1 MGIKQA
7 LHVATVT
14 SLVTALTLIPA
25 ATASADQVR
34 DAQWPLKFL
43 DAESAWE
50 VSEGEGVTIAVID
63 DGFETD
69 HPDLK
74 ENLLKGKDFIDGGD
88 VNPSDGDNHGTA
100 MASIIAAHGHGPG
113 RSQGMKGLAP
123 EAKILPIR
131 YSLQD
136 SLADPIRYAVDQ
148 GATVINISLGSS
160 ASDNEEKE
168 AVEYALEND
177 VLIVTASGNEGNS
190 SIGYPGGY
198 PGTLTVGA
206 TGEDGEVWENSNHG
220 AEVLLTAPGVEVV
233 TAGSSTP
240 YRKGDGTSD
249 ASAYTSAA
257 AGLIRAKYPDLTAGQ
272 VVNRLVKTAGLP
284 DSAKGIPLPD
294 EKYGY
299 GYIRPLA
306 ALTEDIPEGSKYG
319 PLKVPDSLQS
329 PSPGAGS
336 GDDNSSD
343 SGAGSS
349 NTLKRILVFVVAP
362 VLLLLVIGLVIF
374 AVARSSRRKKRSAPV
389 GVGWGEGP
397 QAQQPPY
404 GQPMPPG
411 NAGGFPP
418 QQQGPNQNQPSGPWG
433 P

>member
-1 MGIKQA
+1 MA
-7 LHVATVT
+7 
-14 SLVTALTLIPA
+14 SALTLVPA
-25 ATASADQVR
+25 GAASADQVR
-34 DAQWPLKFL
+34 DAQWPLEFF
-43 DAESAWE
+43 DADSVWE
-50 VSEGEGVTIAVID
+50 ISEGEGVTIAVID

-88 VNPSDGDNHGTA
+88 VNPSNGENHGTA
-100 MASIIAAHGHGPG
+100 MASIIAAHGHGPEG
-113 RSQGMKGLAP
+113 SQGMKGLAP

-177 VLIVTASGNEGNS
+177 VLIVTASGNEGGS

-206 TGEDGEVWENSNHG
+206 TGKDGEIWENSNHG
-220 AEVLLTAPGVEVV
+220 PEVLLTAPGVEVV

-249 ASAYTSAA
+249 SSAYTSAA
-257 AGLIRAKYPDLTAGQ
+257 AGLIRSKYPDLTAGQ

-284 DSAKGIPLPD
+284 DSAKGISLPD

-306 ALTEDIPEGSKYG
+306 ALAEDIPKGSKYG
-319 PLKVPDSLQS
+319 PLKVPESLQS
-329 PSPGAGS
+329 PSPGSGS
-336 GDDNSSD
+336 GDDSGAD
-343 SGAGSS
+343 PGAGS
-349 NTLKRILVFVVAP
+349 NNILKRLLVFVAAP
-362 VLLLLVIGLVIF
+362 LFLLLVIGLVVF
-374 AVARSSRRKKRSAPV
+374 AIVKASRRKRKSAAMEAS
-389 GVGWGEGP
+389 WGEG
-397 QAQQPPY
+397 QQSPY
-404 GQPMPPG
+404 GQQMPPG
-411 NAGGFPP
+411 GLSGFPP
-418 QQQGPNQNQPSGPWG
+418 RQQGTDRNQPSEPWG